1 MVGRE
6 PVGMVGEYVRGCDER
21 LASAFTWRCEAFIY
35 NAASN
40 GFRRVHMPA
49 PKPVERAA

>member
-1 MVGRE
+1 
-6 PVGMVGEYVRGCDER
+6 MVGEYVRGCDER